1 LVILALLPAVA
12 VESVATAAASLQPHQ
27 GQFFALTPARV
38 LNTSTGLGTTAG
50 AIAAGGTKNVS
61 VLGAG
66 GVPATGVSAVVLSL
80 TVVAPTAATTET
92 VWPAGG
98 TKPVTA
104 ALTAPSGVTVTSTV
118 TSAVGTSGQISV
130 YNSAGTAQLYGDVV
144 GYYSDGTNSVAG
156 STYVPVTQSRIL
168 NTSSNVG
175 HAGAIGANASFD
187 LSVTGVG
194 GVPASNVT
202 AVAMVLTAV
211 KPSATESF
219 TVYPTGATRP
229 ATLSLSATANVAI
242 STTVVSAVSSSGQI
256 TIYNNTGSTNLY
268 GDIVGYWQSPAAAAS
283 GAAFTSVTQTRVLST
298 TTQLSN
304 GGTLNVAVTG
314 VGGVPSSG
322 VSTVWLY
329 LTAVAPTGATTL
341 TAYPAGSTRPGTA
354 TVSTTTSTTRTNLVA
369 AVPGAGGQIT
379 IYNSTGK
386 TNLYVDVVGYT
397 ATALAPTAPAAPSAA
412 AGNGQAT
419 VTWAPPND
427 GGAAITS
434 YTATAA
440 PGGASATVD
449 GSATSATVVG
459 LTNGSPY
466 TFTVTAANAAG
477 ASPASPASS
486 AVTPA
491 GPPGAPTGVSA
502 TAADSRATVT
512 WAAPPSNGSP
522 ITGYTVTAAPGGA
535 TATVAGTVTSA
546 TVTGLANGTAYTF
559 TVTATNA
566 AGTSASSTPSGS
578 VTPLGPPGAPTAVT
592 ASARNQSAV
601 VSWAAP
607 ANNGGQPITGYT
619 VQTTPGATSISVDG
633 ATTATTVTGLTN
645 GTAYTFTV
653 TATNSNGTGPGATA
667 TATPQ
672 PAPGDVTTAIDTAS
686 VSTVA
691 GGFNSPR
698 GVAVTGGFGYVAG
711 QDTISKVDL
720 SSGVSSVLA
729 GSPGSRGCSDASTG
743 ANAQFNY
750 PSDMATDGAYGYLL
764 DQCGLR
770 RVSLATGATQTLAA
784 GGLLQWGCCPVSA
797 SYLTLGVDGNVY
809 VTGNNSVVKV
819 NLTNGATSTVATFP
833 AGTYSNSPGSA
844 YGITSDSNWL
854 YVGVVRNDWTDANH
868 CCTVTTD
875 SIYKVAYNGS
885 SSTVLTNDNAMAFR
899 SLESAGA
906 YIYGATNTGAVRRY
920 TKADG
925 SWRNIAGAGTNGS
938 ADGVGSDAWFQS
950 GVQDLAADGT
960 NLWVLDGGNLLRKLA
975 PASPLPSGQQPAV
988 NTAAAIDT
996 ANVSTAARG
1005 FNSSRG
1011 VVVAGGFGYVANQD
1025 TISKVDLSSGAT
1037 TVLAGLPGSTGC
1049 SDSATGAGAQMNY
1062 PTDMATDGHYA
1073 YTIDSGCGLR
1083 RISLATGATQ
1093 ILASGLSADGYLTL
1107 GADGNIYLTA
1117 GNGVNT
1123 WVTRYNPVTGVLSPQ
1138 IFTFPAGSYSNNP
1151 GRAYG
1156 ITSDANWLYVADIRN
1171 DWTDANHCCT
1181 FTTDS
1186 IFKISYDGASS
1197 SILTTDNGMGFHS
1210 LESAG
1215 GYIYGS
1221 NNAGGVRR
1229 YSKTDGSWR
1238 DIAGAGTNGSADG
1251 VGSDAWFQS
1260 GVQDLAAD
1268 GTNLWAVDG
1277 GNLLRKLAPT
1287 SPLPSGQQPAVN
1299 TAAAIDTANVST
1311 TAGGFNNPRG
1321 VVVAGG
1327 FGYVAS
1333 QDRISKVDLSSGATT
1348 VLAGL
1353 PGSTGCSDSATGAGA
1368 QMNNPI
1374 DMATDGHYAYT
1385 IDSGCGLRRISL
1397 ATGATQTVASGLS
1410 ADGYLT
1416 LGADGNIYLTAG
1428 NGVNTWITR
1437 YNPVTGVLSPQIFT
1451 FPAGSY
1457 SNSPGR
1463 AYGITSDANWL
1474 YVADIRNDWTDAN
1487 HCCTFTTDSIFKVA
1501 YDGTT
1506 SSILTTDNA
1515 MAFRSLESAGSYIY
1529 GTNNAGAVRRYS
1541 KTDGSWRNIAGAGTS
1556 GSADGVGTD
1565 AWFQG
1570 GVNDIAADGTNLWTV
1585 DGGNLL
1591 RKLAPTSPLPS
1602 SQQAAANT
1610 ATAIT
1615 SGTVT
1620 TFAGSGSAST
1630 VAGTGPSAGFNTPR
1644 GVVTVGGFAYLA
1656 NVDAISKV
1664 DLSSGATT
1672 VLAGLPGAA
1681 ACTDSPVGASARIN
1695 NPIDMATDGYY
1706 AYTIDSSCG
1715 LRRISLATGATQ
1727 TIASGFSA
1735 DGYLTLGADGN
1746 IYLTAGNGVNTW
1758 ITRYNPSTGVL
1769 TQQIFTFPT
1778 GTYSNSPGRAYGITS
1793 DANWLYV
1800 ADIRNDWTDAN
1811 HCCVVT
1817 TDSIFKVAYD
1827 GATSSVLTTDNAMG
1841 FQSIESAG
1849 AYVYGSTNTGAVR
1862 RYSKSDGSVIS
1873 IAGPG
1878 TGEADGVGSA
1888 AGFSARVNDLADDGN
1903 ILWVVDAGN
1912 KLREISA
1919 APLPLAPSNVSASG
1933 GNTQATVSWSAPVD
1947 NGSGTITG
1955 YTVTA
1960 SPGGRTATTSGAT
1973 SVIVTGLTNGTA
1985 YTFTVRATTAAGSG
1999 PNSAPSAAVTPAGPP
2014 GAPTSVTGTPGDKH
2028 VDVSWTAPADNGGSA
2043 VTGYTVT
2050 ASPGGATAST
2060 TGATTAT
2067 ISGLTNGTAYTF
2079 TVTATTAAGTGPAS
2093 AASAGI
2099 TPVGPPSAPLNVS
2112 AAATNAQ
2119 ATVSWSAPANNGG
2132 HPITG
2137 YTVTASPGGAT
2148 ASTSGAT
2155 SATVTGLTN
2164 GTSYTFTVTA
2174 SNDLGAGVPSQPS
2187 GAVTPGLPPN
2197 PPTAVQAVGG
2207 DATATVSWSPPSDA
2221 SRVTGY
2227 TVTAAPGGTT
2237 ATTTGATTVQMSGL
2251 TNGTSYTFTV
2261 VANSDVGSSTSS
2273 DPSNAVTPIA
2283 HPGPVLGVT
2292 ATQTLN
2298 NTLDVKWTPPSSGIV
2313 TSYLVSA
2320 TPGNISRT
2328 VGRLAIGASIGGL
2341 AAGTTYTVTVV
2352 AQNSV
2357 GYGPVVSSQGTVN
2370 KVPLSSYT
2378 DVAWANGNK
2387 VISDD
2392 GRWVAYTTA
2401 PTENG
2406 SDINTGWYSVYLQD
2420 TQQLVTYNIGGVA
2433 SGTSPARWNVS
2444 MSADARYIVFNTAAA
2459 LISSDTDGRNDVY
2472 LYDRQNDTLSIV
2484 SASAQ
2489 GALGN
2494 GDNANAMISADG
2506 STVVFESTS
2515 TNLGPAAPGG
2525 NVYEAYTKNL
2535 ATGAVDLD
2543 SVDALGG
2550 AWSTGII
2557 TSSYPQISGNGQYVA
2572 FDAQTTVP
2580 INGNFTTLTETFR
2593 RDRVNQVTATA
2604 SLASDGNPVYSGSRF
2619 ESMSRDGRQ
2628 VAFGANDSINSGQ
2641 TVTPGTP
2648 SNSGDDYIR
2657 YMNDP
2662 ITIMATVD
2670 SNGHAFYSAWGT
2682 RFSPD
2687 GTVVTFDAGSG
2698 TAIYMRSQL
2707 QTQLL
2712 VAGSWL
2718 WFGYT
2723 DGVFAADNQTLLYTW
2738 VDEGYSGKYNHAYL
2752 SHINPKAADQG
2763 SVRWTGWRESV
2774 NPATGSY
2781 VSQANDVNVASAGPP
2796 LQVQRTYNSSNTASG
2811 AFGVGFTFN
2820 YEMTAQT
2827 APGADPSGAMTINYG
2842 DGRQLTF
2849 HGNGSNG
2856 YNAPNGYSDQL
2867 SNDASGGGHTL
2878 VQKDGETFHF
2888 TIDGVLDSITDANG
2902 RTLTLSYTNGQLTT
2916 VTNAASGRHLTFG
2929 WGGGHITSVSTDSV
2943 GSAGGPLTWTYH
2955 YTGNLLTSACQPA
2968 DGGTAC
2974 TGYTYNGNN
2983 QLSGISN
2990 AAQQAILDLDYYS
3003 DHRVQHVGDG
3013 AGHDATFSYPSG
3025 LQVSVTDKRGNTTT
3039 QNYDSNLELTSE
3051 VNPYGKI
3058 RSYGYT
3064 NGERTSTTDENGNTT
3079 SSTYNPNGDQL
3090 TSTDGVGHT
3099 TYYSYDGSDNP
3110 TAIRDPRSASASDN
3124 TYATTLTYD
3133 SHHNLLTETQPATSV
3148 YPNGITR
3155 TWTYS
3160 SGTEAACD
3168 SGAMPAG
3175 LRLTVTD
3182 WRGKTTRYTYTHRGD
3197 VCTVTTPLG
3206 QVTSYSYDELGRVTA
3221 RTVTSDS
3228 YPAGVT
3234 TTYSYDAAGQLL
3246 TETGPAIANAV
3257 TGVTH
3262 QRRVSRGY
3270 DDAERLTSV
3279 TTADLAGHDPTR
3291 VTTYTED
3298 AWGRVATTRDSQTN
3312 QTVYRTY
3319 DPNGNL
3325 TDVTDQLG
3333 RHYSLSYDKNN
3344 RLTTTVLTN
3353 FTSPTVSGTRAV
3365 TVSSLSYDDAG
3376 RIVTRTDAKGRVTQY
3391 SYDRAN
3397 RQTATT
3403 LIGYHNRD
3411 GSTRNVVTSSS
3422 TYDAAGDVTDA
3433 YAGNSL
3439 RHTRNTYD
3447 ADGRLVT
3454 SVLDPAGL
3462 NRSTSYTYNED
3473 GQPTTVTVTDANSSV
3488 TTATGYDDGG
3498 DVTSRTVD
3506 MPTGNLTTSYSY
3518 DTRGLLRGSTDPRG
3532 NLSGANPADYTTTY
3546 SYDQLGERTA
3556 VSAPS
3561 VTVEESGVTTTSRP
3575 TTTTGYNTF
3584 GQPAS
3589 TRDPRGNVTTYNYDA
3604 AGRVTDTDYPTYTPP
3619 GGEAL
3624 HPAAYFSYDD
3634 TGNLTAATNTRGFT
3648 TEYAY
3653 DALNR
3658 PVRQTDPAV
3667 GNNPAG
3673 QVTTGYDDAGN
3684 VVSRIDQTGA
3694 TTTYTVDDLNRL
3706 RATDQ
3711 TIRHAGGADTHA
3723 VTTTDYNDLGD
3734 PVYQQTPAGDTS
3746 SATYSPAGDRLGFTD
3761 PAGKHWTY
3769 TYDLGDQLT
3778 SVTDPLGRKTSYG
3791 YDAAE
3796 RPTSTR
3802 SYDAIGVQVAQQAAG
3817 YDAAGNVIGATN
3829 ADGYQTT
3836 FSYDALDRLLT
3847 STVPVDATNSITSGY
3862 GYDAAGN
3869 RTRVTDGRGYASDGS
3884 GAKLPGSSY
3893 DTVLTY
3899 TPSNQIATVIEP
3911 ATAAYPNASDRTWT
3925 NSYDAGDLL
3934 TREDQPGNVSVTHT
3948 YDALGRDNTDTGTTS
3963 GTTTTKQFGYD
3974 LAGRLTSFSTPTGT
3988 QSVTYDDRGLPTS
4001 LAGPDGATT
4010 ATYDPSGRLTNLT
4023 DPAGAQAFTYNSRG
4037 LLATA
4042 SNLSAG
4048 ITLTNGYDDAG
4059 ELSSTVAAAGSAT
4072 STRSY
4077 TYDGLGRVI
4086 DDQLTVNGATRAD
4099 LGYGYDPQGNVTT
4112 ETVTEPG
4119 NAGNGASTYTYDR
4132 ANRLTSW
4139 LAPDTTDTTYRY
4151 DAAGNRTQAGS
4162 AVYTY
4167 DAQNRLLAG
4176 PNTSYTYSPR
4186 GTLATVTA
4194 NGTTTTSS
4202 YDAFNRLISS
4212 GSQTYGYDALD
4223 RLASINATTLQ
4234 YSGFD
4239 NQPAN
4244 DGNGLYFRGPDGNL
4258 LTTTMGGGTAVTA
4271 ANVHGDLTY
4280 LYGADGTVTG
4290 SQTFDPYGAAT
4301 HTAGTTPPVGFQSQ
4315 LADPATGNV
4324 WMNARWYNP
4333 ASATFTSEDTVLG
4346 AAANPISLDRYAYAG
4361 DNPASY
4367 ADPSGHCPISSTGWG
4382 DCSTDE
4388 GPRSFSV
4395 SAAVGLDM
4403 NPSVLT
4409 KYALA
4414 PSAPPG
4420 VSGNPCTGDVQFIC
4434 DYMESNALAAAVG
4447 DAFNNL
4453 VGQPLTSLIDTINTP
4468 SQWGSALANVGLDLV
4483 KSVVTPFS
4491 SCINNHD
4498 LLSCAS
4504 AVVTTAAVLTG
4515 VGAIA
4520 DGLLTAGADVAVE
4533 DTLGGELA
4541 GNFGTALAEDA
4552 PDVLTTTA
4560 EAAAPEG
4567 ELTGAAAAES
4577 GGGWSGT
4584 IYRAVP
4590 KQYEDSAWTIS
4601 DNNLAASHRY
4611 SGPGLGA
4618 LYGSTSHEGVLAELE
4633 HYGIDPATRA
4643 FVSRDVTFENVLDL
4657 TDAGTRERLG
4667 VSFEDLTQ
4675 DDYSVTQRLGS
4686 WASNIYDAMVVPSA
4700 RFPGGTNVVI
4710 FGELP

>member
-1 LVILALLPAVA
+1 MILALLPAVA
-12 VESVATAAASLQPHQ
+12 VESVASASASLQPHQ

-38 LNTSTGLGTTAG
+38 LDTSTGLGTTSG
-50 AIAAGGTKNVS
+50 AIAAGGTKTVS

-98 TKPVTA
+98 TRPATA

-118 TSAVGTSGQISV
+118 TSAVGTSGQLSV

-144 GYYSDGTNSVAG
+144 GYYSNGTNTVAG
-156 STYVPVTQSRIL
+156 GTYVPVTQSRIL
-168 NTSSNVG
+168 NTSTNIG
-175 HAGAIGANASFD
+175 HTGAIGANASFD
-187 LSVTGVG
+187 LAVTGVG

-219 TVYPTGATRP
+219 TVYPTGVARP

-256 TIYNNTGSTNLY
+256 TIYNNAGSTNLY
-268 GDIVGYWQSPAAAAS
+268 GDIVGYWQSPASAAT

-304 GGTLNVAVTG
+304 GGTVNVAVTG
-314 VGGVPSSG
+314 VAGVPSSG

-369 AVPGAGGQIT
+369 AVPGTSGQIT

-412 AGNGQAT
+412 AGNGQAA
-419 VTWAPPND
+419 VTWTPPND

-434 YTATAA
+434 YTVTAA

-449 GSATSATVVG
+449 GSATSGTVVG

-466 TFTVTAANAAG
+466 TFTVTAANATG
-477 ASPASPASS
+477 ASPASPASNV
-486 AVTPA
+486 VTPA

-512 WAAPPSNGSP
+512 WTAPASNGSP

-546 TVTGLANGTAYTF
+546 TVTALANGTAYTF

-566 AGTSASSTPSGS
+566 AGTSATSTPSSS

-607 ANNGGQPITGYT
+607 INNGGQPITGYT
-619 VQTTPGATSISVDG
+619 VQTTPGSTSISVDG
-633 ATTATTVTGLTN
+633 ATTSTTVTGLTN
-645 GTAYTFTV
+645 GTAYTFNV
-653 TATNSNGTGPGATA
+653 TATNTNGTGPGATA

-698 GVAVTGGFGYVAG
+698 GVAVAGGFGYVAS
-711 QDTISKVDL
+711 QDTISKVNL

-729 GSPGSRGCSDASTG
+729 GSAGSRGCSDAPTG
-743 ANAQFNY
+743 TNAQLNY
-750 PSDMATDGAYGYLL
+750 PSDMVTDGNYGYLL

-797 SYLTLGVDGNVY
+797 SYLTLGADGNVY

-819 NLTNGATSTVATFP
+819 NLTNGATSTVTSFP
-833 AGTYSNSPGSA
+833 AGTYTNSPGGA
-844 YGITSDSNWL
+844 YGISSDSNWL
-854 YVGVVRNDWTDANH
+854 YVGVTRNDWTDANH

-875 SIYKVAYNGS
+875 SIYKVAYDGS
-885 SSTVLTNDNAMAFR
+885 SSSVLTNDNAMGLR
-899 SLESAGA
+899 SLESAGT
-906 YIYGATNTGAVRRY
+906 YLYGTTNTGAVRRY

-925 SWRNIAGAGTNGS
+925 SWRNIAGAGTSSS
-938 ADGVGSDAWFQS
+938 ADGVGTDAWFQG

-960 NLWVLDGGNLLRKLA
+960 NLWAIDGGNLLRKLA
-975 PASPLPSGQQPAV
+975 PTTPLPSGQQPAV
-988 NTAAAIDT
+988 NTATAVDT
-996 ANVSTAARG
+996 ANVSTVAGG
-1005 FNSSRG
+1005 FNGARG
-1011 VVVAGGFGYVANQD
+1011 VVVAGGYGYVAGQD
-1025 TISKVDLSSGAT
+1025 TIRKVDLSTGAA
-1037 TVLAGLPGSTGC
+1037 TVLAGLAGNAACT
-1049 SDSATGAGAQMNY
+1049 DSATGASARINS
-1062 PTDMATDGHYA
+1062 PTDMATDGYYA
-1073 YTIDSGCGLR
+1073 YTIDSSCGLR

-1093 ILASGLSADGYLTL
+1093 TLAGGLSADGDLTI

-1117 GNGVNT
+1117 SNGVNT
-1123 WVTRYNPVTGVLSPQ
+1123 WVTRYNPTTGVLTPQ
-1138 IFTFPAGSYSNNP
+1138 IFTFPVGSYSNSP

-1156 ITSDANWLYVADIRN
+1156 ITSDANWLYVADSRT

-1181 FTTDS
+1181 FTTNS
-1186 IFKISYDGASS
+1186 IFKISYSGASS
-1197 SILTTDNGMGFHS
+1197 TILTTDNAMGFRS

-1215 GYIYGS
+1215 GYIYGT
-1221 NNAGGVRR
+1221 NNAGAVRR
-1229 YSKTDGSWR
+1229 YSKSDGSWR
-1238 DIAGAGTNGSADG
+1238 DIAGAGTSGSADG

-1299 TAAAIDTANVST
+1299 TATAIDTANVST
-1311 TAGGFNNPRG
+1311 VASGFNSPRG

-1327 FGYVAS
+1327 FGYVAN
-1333 QDRISKVDLSSGATT
+1333 QDRISRVDLSSGATT

-1353 PGSTGCSDSATGAGA
+1353 AGTTGCTDSAIGSSARI
-1368 QMNNPI
+1368 NNPT

-1385 IDSGCGLRRISL
+1385 IDSSCGLRRISL
-1397 ATGATQTVASGLS
+1397 ATGATQTLASGLS

-1416 LGADGNIYLTAG
+1416 LGADGNVYLTAN

-1437 YNPVTGVLSPQIFT
+1437 YNPATGVLTARLFT
-1451 FPAGSY
+1451 FPAGTY
-1457 SNSPGR
+1457 SNSPGY

-1474 YVADIRNDWTDAN
+1474 YVADTRNDWTDAN
-1487 HCCTFTTDSIFKVA
+1487 HCCTFATYTIFKVA
-1501 YDGTT
+1501 YDATT
-1506 SSILTTDNA
+1506 SSVLTTDNA
-1515 MAFRSLESAGSYIY
+1515 MAFRSLESAGGYIY
-1529 GTNNAGAVRRYS
+1529 GTSNTGAVRRYS
-1541 KTDGSWRNIAGAGTS
+1541 KSDGSWRNIAGAGTN
-1556 GSADGVGTD
+1556 GSADGVGSD
-1565 AWFQG
+1565 AWFQNG
-1570 GVNDIAADGTNLWTV
+1570 AQDLAADGTNLWAV

-1602 SQQAAANT
+1602 GQQPAVNT

-1644 GVVTVGGFAYLA
+1644 GVVTAGGFAYLA
-1656 NVDAISKV
+1656 NADAISKV

-1672 VLAGLPGAA
+1672 VVAGLPGTTG
-1681 ACTDSPVGASARIN
+1681 CTDSAVGANVRFN
-1695 NPIDMATDGYY
+1695 NPTDMATDGYY

-1727 TIASGFSA
+1727 TLASGLSA

-1746 IYLTAGNGVNTW
+1746 VYLTAGNGVNTW
-1758 ITRYNPSTGVL
+1758 ITRYNPATGVL
-1769 TQQIFTFPT
+1769 TPQIFTFPA
-1778 GTYSNSPGRAYGITS
+1778 GSYSNSPGRAYGITS
-1793 DANWLYV
+1793 DANWVYV

-1849 AYVYGSTNTGAVR
+1849 SYIYGSTNAGAVR
-1862 RYSKSDGSVIS
+1862 RYSKADGSVIS

-1888 AGFSARVNDLADDGN
+1888 AGFTARVNDMADDGN

-1919 APLPLAPSNVSASG
+1919 APLPLAPSNVSASA

-1985 YTFTVRATTAAGSG
+1985 YTFTVRASTAAGSG
-1999 PNSAPSAAVTPAGPP
+1999 PISAPSGAVTPAGPP

-2028 VDVSWTAPADNGGSA
+2028 VDVSWTAPADNGGSP

-2050 ASPGGATAST
+2050 TSPGGATAST

-2099 TPVGPPSAPLNVS
+2099 TPVGPPGTPLNVS
-2112 AAATNAQ
+2112 ATATNSQ
-2119 ATVSWSAPANNGG
+2119 ATVSWSAPANTGG

-2137 YTVTASPGGAT
+2137 YTVTASPGGAS
-2148 ASTSGAT
+2148 ASTAGAT
-2155 SATVTGLTN
+2155 TATVTGLTN

-2174 SNDLGAGVPSQPS
+2174 TNDLGTGAPSLPT

-2237 ATTTGATTVQMSGL
+2237 STTTGATTVQMSGL

-2261 VANSDVGSSTSS
+2261 VANSAVGSSTPS

-2283 HPGPVLGVT
+2283 HPGAVT
-2292 ATQTLN
+2292 ALSVSQSLN
-2298 NTLDVKWTPPSSGIV
+2298 NTLDVKWTPPTSGIV
-2313 TSYLVSA
+2313 SSYLISA
-2320 TPGNISRT
+2320 TPGNISRS

-2341 AAGTTYTVTVV
+2341 SAGATYTITVV

-2357 GYGPVVSSQGTVN
+2357 GNGPVVSRQGTVN
-2370 KVPLSSYT
+2370 KVPLTSYT
-2378 DVAWANGNK
+2378 DLAWANGNK

-2444 MSADARYIVFNTAAA
+2444 MSADARYIVFNTAAS
-2459 LISSDTDGRNDVY
+2459 LIASDVDGLNDVY
-2472 LYDRQNDTLSIV
+2472 MYDRQNDTLSVV
-2484 SASAQ
+2484 STSAQ
-2489 GALGN
+2489 GVLGN

-2515 TNLGPAAPGG
+2515 TNLGPSAPGG
-2525 NVYEAYTKNL
+2525 NIYEVYAKNL
-2535 ATGAVDLD
+2535 STGAVDLV
-2543 SVDALGG
+2543 SADALGS

-2557 TSSYPQISGNGQYVA
+2557 TQEYPQVSTNGQYVA

-2593 RDRVNQVTATA
+2593 RDRVNHVTATA
-2604 SLASDGNPVYSGSRF
+2604 SLASDGNPVYSGSRL

-2628 VAFGANDSINSGQ
+2628 VAFGASDSIYNGQ
-2641 TVTPGTP
+2641 TITPGTP

-2670 SNGHAFYSAWGT
+2670 SAGHAFYSAWGT
-2682 RFSPD
+2682 HFSPD
-2687 GTVVTFDAGSG
+2687 GTVITFDAGSG
-2698 TAIYMRSQL
+2698 TAIYMRHDL

-2718 WFGYT
+2718 WWGYT

-2738 VDEGYSGKYNHAYL
+2738 VDEGYSGKFNHAYL
-2752 SHINPKAADQG
+2752 SHINPNAAEQG

-2781 VSQANDVNVASAGPP
+2781 VSQANDVNVATAGPA
-2796 LQVQRTYNSSNTASG
+2796 LQVQRTYNSSNIASG

-2827 APGADPSGAMTINYG
+2827 APGSDPSGAMAINYG

-2849 HGNGSNG
+2849 HGNGSSG

-2878 VQKDGETFHF
+2878 IQKDGQTFHF
-2888 TIDGVLDSITDANG
+2888 TVDGVLDTITDANG
-2902 RTLTLSYTNGQLTT
+2902 RTLTLSYNNGQLAT
-2916 VTNAASGRHLTFG
+2916 VTSTASGRHLTFT
-2929 WGGGHITSVSTDSV
+2929 WSGGHVTAVSTDSV
-2943 GSAGGPLTWTYH
+2943 GSAGEPLTWTYN
-2955 YTGNLLTSACQPA
+2955 YTGDRLTSACQPA
-2968 DGGTAC
+2968 DGGIAC
-2974 TGYTYNGNN
+2974 TSYGYNGDN
-2983 QLSGISN
+2983 QLTGITN
-2990 AAQQAILDLDYYS
+2990 ADQQPILDLDYYS

-3013 AGHDATFSYPSG
+3013 GGHDTTFSYPSG

-3058 RSYGYT
+3058 RSYTYS
-3064 NGERTSTTDENGNTT
+3064 NGQRTSTTDENGNTT
-3079 SSTYNPNGDQL
+3079 SSTYNTNGDQL
-3090 TSTDGVGHT
+3090 TSTDGAGHT
-3099 TYYSYDGSDNP
+3099 TYYSYDASDNL
-3110 TAIRDPRSASASDN
+3110 TAIRDPRSASATDN

-3133 SHHNLLTETQPATSV
+3133 SHHNLQTETQPATSV
-3148 YPNGITR
+3148 YPNGISR
-3155 TWTYS
+3155 SWTYS
-3160 SGTEAACD
+3160 NGTETACD
-3168 SGAMPAG
+3168 TGTIPAG
-3175 LRLTVTD
+3175 LRLTATG

-3206 QVTSYSYDELGRVTA
+3206 QVTSYSDDELGRITA

-3246 TETGPAIANAV
+3246 TETDAAITNAV

-3262 QRRVSRGY
+3262 QRQVRYTY
-3270 DDAERLTSV
+3270 DDSERRTKS
-3279 TTADLAGHDPTR
+3279 TIADLTGHEPAR
-3291 VTTYTED
+3291 ITTYTND
-3298 AWGRVATTRDSQTN
+3298 PWGRIASTSDNQTN
-3312 QTVYRTY
+3312 KTVTRTY
-3319 DPNGNL
+3319 DANGNL
-3325 TDVTDQLG
+3325 TGITDQLG
-3333 RHYSLSYDKNN
+3333 RHYTLSYDKNN

-3353 FTSPTVSGTRAV
+3353 FTSPTASGSRAI
-3365 TVSSLSYDDAG
+3365 TTGTLTYDDAG
-3376 RIVTRTDAKGRVTQY
+3376 RIVTRTDANGRVTQY

-3403 LIGYHNRD
+3403 LLNYHNRD

-3422 TYDAAGDVTDA
+3422 TYDAAGDVIDA
-3433 YAGNSL
+3433 YAGNNL
-3439 RHTRNTYD
+3439 RHTHNSYD
-3447 ADGRLVT
+3447 ADGRRVT

-3462 NRSTSYTYNED
+3462 NRATSYAYNQD
-3473 GQPTTVTVTDANSSV
+3473 GQPTAVTVTDANGAV
-3488 TTATGYDDGG
+3488 TTETGYDDAG
-3498 DVTSRTVD
+3498 DVTRRTVD
-3506 MPTGNLTTSYSY
+3506 MPTGNLVTTYDY
-3518 DTRGLLRGSTDPRG
+3518 DTRGLPRTATDPRG
-3532 NLSGANPADYTTTY
+3532 NVTGANPANFTTTY
-3546 SYDQLGERTA
+3546 SYDQLGERTTTA
-3556 VSAPS
+3556 APP
-3561 VTVEESGVTTTSRP
+3561 VTVEDNGTTTTTRP

-3584 GQPAS
+3584 GQAQS
-3589 TRDPRGNVTTYNYDA
+3589 TRDARGNVTADAYDA
-3604 AGRVTDTDYPTYTPP
+3604 AGRLTETDYPDYTPP
-3619 GGEAL
+3619 GSSTL
-3624 HPAAYFSYDD
+3624 HPTAYFSYDD
-3634 TGNLTAATNTRGFT
+3634 TGNLITDINTRGYT
-3648 TEYAY
+3648 TTYAY

-3658 PVRQTDPAV
+3658 PVQKTDPAV
-3667 GNNPAG
+3667 GTNAAG
-3673 QVTTGYDDAGN
+3673 QTVTAYDDAGN
-3684 VVSRIDQTGA
+3684 IVGTTDQTGA
-3694 TTTYTVDDLNRL
+3694 TTSYTVDDLNRL
-3706 RATDQ
+3706 RTVDQ

-3734 PVYQQTPAGDTS
+3734 PSYQQAPTGDAS
-3746 SATYSPAGDRLGFTD
+3746 SAMYSPAGDRLTFTD
-3761 PAGKHWTY
+3761 PAGKRWLY
-3769 TYDLGDQLT
+3769 TSDLADQLT
-3778 SVTDPLGRKTSYG
+3778 SVTDPLGRKTTYS

-3796 RPTSTR
+3796 RPVATT
-3802 SYDAIGVQVAQQAAG
+3802 SYDAIGTQLAHQGAG
-3817 YDAAGNVIGATN
+3817 YDAAGNLTSTTN
-3829 ADGYQTT
+3829 ADGYTT
-3836 FSYDALDRLLT
+3836 TYGYDALGRLLRT
-3847 STVPVDATNSITSGY
+3847 TVPVDATTSITSGY
-3862 GYDAAGN
+3862 GYDAGGN
-3869 RTRVTDGRGYASDGS
+3869 RTRITDGRGYTSDGS
-3884 GAKLPGSSY
+3884 GTKLPGASY
-3893 DTVLTY
+3893 DTLLTY
-3899 TPSNQIATVIEP
+3899 TPSNQIATLTEP
-3911 ATAAYPNASDRTWT
+3911 ATAAYPDASDRTWT
-3925 NSYDAGDLL
+3925 DSYDAGGLL
-3934 TREDQPGNVSVTHT
+3934 TRQDQPGNVNVTHSR
-3948 YDALGRDNTDTGTTS
+3948 DALGRDTTDIGTTPA
-3963 GTTTTKQFGYD
+3963 TTTTKQFGYD
-3974 LAGRLTSFSTPTGT
+3974 LTGRLTSFSTPSGT
-3988 QSVTYDDRGLPTS
+3988 QSVSYDDRGLPTS
-4001 LAGPDGATT
+4001 LAGPEGSTT
-4010 ATYDPSGRLTNLT
+4010 AGYDASGRLTNLT
-4023 DPAGAQAFTYNSRG
+4023 DPAGTQAFTYNSRG

-4048 ITLTNGYDDAG
+4048 VALTDSYDDAG
-4059 ELSSTVAAAGSAT
+4059 QLASTVATVGST
-4072 STRSY
+4072 SSTRSY
-4077 TYDGLGRVI
+4077 TYDGLGRVT
-4086 DDQLTVNGATRAD
+4086 DDELTAGGTTRAD
-4099 LGYGYDPQGNVTT
+4099 LGYNYDPQGNITT

-4119 NAGNGASTYTYDR
+4119 NPGNGTSTYTYDR

-4139 LAPDTTDTTYRY
+4139 LAPDTTDTTYGY
-4151 DAAGNRTQAGS
+4151 DAAGNRTQAG
-4162 AVYTY
+4162 AAAYTY
-4167 DAQNRLLAG
+4167 DAQNRLLTG
-4176 PNTSYTYSPR
+4176 PNSTYAYTAR
-4186 GTLATVTA
+4186 GTLASVTN
-4194 NGTTTTSS
+4194 NGTTTTST
-4202 YDAFNRLISS
+4202 YDAFNRLVSS

-4223 RLASINATTLQ
+4223 RLASINATTLR

-4244 DGNGLYFRGPDGNL
+4244 DGNALYFRGPNGKL
-4258 LTTTMGGGTAVTA
+4258 LTTTMGGGTAITA

-4280 LYGADGTVTG
+4280 LYGADGTVSG
-4290 SQTFDPYGAAT
+4290 SQIFDPYGAVT
-4301 HTAGTTPPVGFQSQ
+4301 HSTGTTPPVGFQSQ

-4324 WMNARWYNP
+4324 WMNARWYSPGN
-4333 ASATFTSEDTVLG
+4333 ASFTSQDTLLG
-4346 AAANPISLDRYAYAG
+4346 AATSPLSLNRYAYAG
-4361 DNPASY
+4361 DNPISY

-4447 DAFNNL
+4447 SAFDNL
-4453 VGQPLTSLIDTINTP
+4453 VGQPLTNLIDTINTP

-4483 KSVVTPFS
+4483 NSFVTPFS
-4491 SCINNHD
+4491 SCIDNHD
-4498 LLSCAS
+4498 LLSCA
-4504 AVVTTAAVLTG
+4504 TAALMTADALTG

-4520 DGLLTAGADVAVE
+4520 DSLLAAGADVAIE

-4541 GNFGTALAEDA
+4541 GLSDEAVSDSLA
-4552 PDVLTTTA
+4552 TTA
-4560 EAAAPEG
+4560 ETGAPEA
-4567 ELTGAAAAES
+4567 ELEGAAAAGFQAEEP
-4577 GGGWSGT
+4577 
-4584 IYRAVP
+4584 VP
-4590 KQYEDSAWTIS
+4590 ARVARVMDTDVADVAT
-4601 DNNLAASHRY
+4601 R
-4611 SGPGLGA
+4611 LGA
-4618 LYGSTSHEGVLAELE
+4618 PGAPDVFVTPAGQLDGLTSQEIAEKLALFNEDGSLREGPFTVFEFDTPE
-4633 HYGIDPATRA
+4633 GIASPVFRDNPGFVQGGAT
-4643 FVSRDVTFENVLDL
+4643 
-4657 TDAGTRERLG
+4657 AGGAPE
-4667 VSFEDLTQ
+4667 
-4675 DDYSVTQRLGS
+4675 Y
-4686 WASNIYDAMVVPSA
+4686 VVPNLGFDEL
-4700 RFPGGTNVVI
+4700 RNVVRRDAW
-4710 FGELP
+4710 